1 MIEGDN
7 KLQIVGLGM
16 STIDVLVRLEQM
28 PCWESGASL
37 DEMTLDGGGPAGTAI
52 ASAAHLGAI
61 TGMITTAGNDEVG
74 NLKLRLLS
82 KYGVDTS
89 HCLIRPIPEPQVI
102 LVCIH
107 SHSGERVF
115 SGTPRTASLPL
126 QPLEIDINYI
136 TQADILH
143 LDGFYLTAALQAAR
157 WMRAA
162 GKKVTLD
169 AAKTSGN
176 ISGEMRELVS
186 LCDIVISGAGF
197 SYALTG
203 MTDLYEAGLAI
214 LDLGPNIF
222 VETLGEA
229 GCVTVTRD
237 DRFHTPAYP
246 IDVLDTTGA
255 GDVFHG
261 AFLVGL
267 LKSWDLGRIIQFSSA
282 TAAIKCSRLG
292 GRRGIPD
299 YDKVIKFLAEFQPD
313 FKE

>member
-1 MIEGDN
+1 MSEDEHN
-7 KLQIVGLGM
+7 LQIVGLGM
-16 STIDVLVRLEQM
+16 STLDVLVRLEQM
-28 PCWESGASL
+28 PCWENGASL
-37 DEMTLDGGGPAGTAI
+37 DELTLDGGGPAGTAI
-52 ASAAHLGAI
+52 AAAAHLGAR

-74 NLKLRLLS
+74 NLKLDLLS

-89 HCLIRPIPEPQVI
+89 HCPIRPISEPQVI

-126 QPLEIDINYI
+126 QPGEIDINYI
-136 TQADILH
+136 TQAEILH
-143 LDGFYLTAALQAAR
+143 LDGFYLSAALQAAR

-169 AAKTSGN
+169 AAKTNGKVSA
-176 ISGEMRELVS
+176 EMCELVS

-197 SYALTG
+197 SNALTG
-203 MTDLYEAGLAI
+203 MNDIYQGGQVI
-214 LDLGPNIF
+214 LGLGPNIF

-229 GCVTVTRD
+229 GCVTITRD
-237 DRFHTPAYP
+237 DSFHTPAYSV
-246 IDVLDTTGA
+246 DVIDTTGA

-267 LKSWDLGRIIQFSSA
+267 LKDWDLHRIVQFSTA

-299 YDKVIKFLAEFQPD
+299 YDEVIKFLAKFQPD